1 MSKYILSEVEESD
14 EEETHLARLLQ
25 TTDKSLSES
34 DNSQSR
40 VFGTASSDESSSV
53 GEYESD
59 FIDDQTPPS
68 TPRKQFHLNLT
79 DIHPTGLPDNIAKKL
94 PLTSVLWDFVD
105 KADHRLHQKFLHTTM
120 VRKGKTPLKFQEKA
134 GTSKDETSMTTATA
148 VKVDKFLE
156 AKLNKKLQASQKI
169 ANKQKALR
177 AVQLAAEEI
186 ETVDSADEDDDFGSK
201 SYSGML
207 IYRNRRI

>member
-79 DIHPTGLPDNIAKKL
+79 DIHPTSLPDNIAKKL

-105 KADHRLHQKFLHTTM
+105 KADHRLHQKLLDTTM
-120 VRKGKTPLKFQEKA
+120 VRKGKTPLKKEKRW
-134 GTSKDETSMTTATA
+134 E
-148 VKVDKFLE
+148 L
-156 AKLNKKLQASQKI
+156 AKMRPA
-169 ANKQKALR
+169 
-177 AVQLAAEEI
+177 
-186 ETVDSADEDDDFGSK
+186 
-201 SYSGML
+201 
-207 IYRNRRI
+207 